1 MGSPVITIV
10 GERVAL
16 GPVRKELMPIFGRW
30 FNDFATTRAL
40 GDIFP
45 PMTEAQ
51 LDVWYEMEV
60 TTNDLI
66 PFTVY
71 ERAEPLTPIGT
82 TALIG
87 LDWRNRTAEFGIIIG
102 DPSARGKGY
111 GTEITRLMRGYAF
124 DTLGLRT
131 LMLTVYSFQTA
142 GIRAYENAGYRV
154 IGRQREVYF
163 LGREMVG
170 SGVHGD
176 AGGDVGGRFER

>member
-1 MGSPVITIV
+1 MSWFDDGSPIVTIV

-30 FNDFATTRAL
+30 FNDFPTTRAL

-45 PMTEAQ
+45 PMTETQ
-51 LDVWYEMEV
+51 LDAWYEMEI
-60 TTNDLI
+60 TTSDLI

-71 ERAEPLTPIGT
+71 ERAGASMMPIGT

-102 DPSARGKGY
+102 EPSARGRGY
-111 GTEITRLMRGYAF
+111 GTEVTRLMRAYAF

-142 GIRAYENAGYRV
+142 GIRAYEKAGYRI

-163 LGREMVG
+163 LAGRWWDRVYMETL
-170 SGVHGD
+170 
-176 AGGDVGGRFER
+176 AGA